1 MIVQDLGLEE
11 SNKGVFDGTWKGSGE
26 VTKVDQN
33 VGKNKSRFLN
43 LNFKLK
49 GENQNTGNCL
59 AWHLF

>member
-33 VGKNKSRFLN
+33 VGKNKS
-43 LNFKLK
+43 
-49 GENQNTGNCL
+49 
-59 AWHLF
+59 